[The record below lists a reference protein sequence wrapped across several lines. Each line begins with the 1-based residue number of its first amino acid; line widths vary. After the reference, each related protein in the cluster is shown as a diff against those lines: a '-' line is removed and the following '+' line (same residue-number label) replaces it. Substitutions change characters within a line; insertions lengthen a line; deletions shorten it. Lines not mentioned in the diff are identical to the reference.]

1 MFAFSGLFK
10 DARKKLKNKELDK
23 YADSKKEIEW
33 YYLFTQIYKENKYFV
48 KQESSIELA
57 KILLSESYVTENI
70 KDED

>member
-1 MFAFSGLFK
+1 MFAFSGIFR
-10 DARKKLKNKELDK
+10 DAKKKLKNKELEK
-23 YADSKKEIEW
+23 YAGAQKEIEW

-48 KQESSIELA
+48 KQENSIELA

>member
-1 MFAFSGLFK
+1 M
-10 DARKKLKNKELDK
+10 KNKELDK
-23 YADSKKEIEW
+23 YADLKKEIEW